1 MYRQYENPYTLE
13 EQLAELKV
21 QRANATDEDEIMSL
35 DESIAELKNR
45 INFAYQDEEYDEN
58 Y

>member
-1 MYRQYENPYTLE
+1 MYRAYENPNKLE
-13 EQLAELKV
+13 QQLAELAE
-21 QRANATDEDEIMSL
+21 QRANATDDDEIMSL

>member
-1 MYRQYENPYTLE
+1 MYRAYENPYKLE
-13 EQLAELKV
+13 EQLAELKE
-21 QRANATDEDEIMSL
+21 QRVNATDENEIMSL
-35 DESIAELKNR
+35 DESISELKDR